1 MSDSEFMSS
10 DDEIFDEAFDNDF
23 IENIPNDSDSDGE
36 DNGGSSNETL
46 KLEVGM
52 AFLTWKIAFNHIKQW
67 AHQQGFGI
75 RKGRSEKI
83 ESKLRKQT
91 IVCFCEGVYNN
102 QSKKTNKPSKTHRTN
117 CKWHVNL
124 SRPTKNN
131 QNSMIFITTIVD
143 EHSGHS
149 LDPCARRF
157 EADKAFT
164 KPMLDDI
171 EWMYVHGHLK
181 PLAIKRMLKAKYKR
195 KVYNKDLYK
204 IIYKYHRNID
214 QLGNDVSQLFEYL
227 EKCKEDDPRWIIY
240 KDWDRETNTLTKLF
254 WMNPDQLETWYR
266 YNDVILNDNTS
277 KTNRYEMSL
286 SFFVAIDNSMKSR
299 IVAQALMDREIKD
312 AYAWVLQ
319 CTIDATGIIP
329 KVFITDADPGMDLA
343 IWLKYSST
351 FPIHCIWHIGQNLPL
366 RLKSKLGGLFDQFKK
381 DFYECRNSLK
391 QEIFEHRWAN
401 LLINYP
407 NAANYLEKFLYPS
420 KCSWARAFSVMIFT
434 IDIQTTSRCESVNA
448 TFKNLLQNSN
458 NTLVDIFFT
467 IEERLEE
474 EQDNTDYLNWQNS
487 LTTIQSSTIASNAFT
502 DVINKLKDFT
512 TPSIQK
518 IHNNEMELA
527 FSYDARPL
535 DQSYINNED
544 SHDLLFANDFIEK
557 QEVRQLSFQQL
568 LLSCDQ
574 KEIKSLWGVSYLTS
588 SDTHHLVILL
598 DNGMYKCSSQ
608 FHIGFL
614 NPRWFVE
621 TSPDLRSRPFC
632 PASKF
637 KMDLVIPYLESNN
650 PPNFLHS
657 INENILNRNNPYVTL
672 SKQKLYYM
680 NIKGLSK
687 QASCVACKTCDESF
701 VTLLED
707 YITKKN
713 HEALE
718 WAQQRL
724 ELQ

>member
-1 MSDSEFMSS
+1 
-10 DDEIFDEAFDNDF
+10 
-23 IENIPNDSDSDGE
+23 
-36 DNGGSSNETL
+36 
-46 KLEVGM
+46 
-52 AFLTWKIAFNHIKQW
+52 
-67 AHQQGFGI
+67 
-75 RKGRSEKI
+75 
-83 ESKLRKQT
+83 
-91 IVCFCEGVYNN
+91 
-102 QSKKTNKPSKTHRTN
+102 
-117 CKWHVNL
+117 
-124 SRPTKNN
+124 
-131 QNSMIFITTIVD
+131 
-143 EHSGHS
+143 
-149 LDPCARRF
+149 
-157 EADKAFT
+157 
-164 KPMLDDI
+164 
-171 EWMYVHGHLK
+171 
-181 PLAIKRMLKAKYKR
+181 
-195 KVYNKDLYK
+195 
-204 IIYKYHRNID
+204 
-214 QLGNDVSQLFEYL
+214 
-227 EKCKEDDPRWIIY
+227 
-240 KDWDRETNTLTKLF
+240 
-254 WMNPDQLETWYR
+254 
-266 YNDVILNDNTS
+266 
-277 KTNRYEMSL
+277 
-286 SFFVAIDNSMKSR
+286 
-299 IVAQALMDREIKD
+299 
-312 AYAWVLQ
+312 
-319 CTIDATGIIP
+319 
-329 KVFITDADPGMDLA
+329 
-343 IWLKYSST
+343 
-351 FPIHCIWHIGQNLPL
+351 
-366 RLKSKLGGLFDQFKK
+366 SKLGGLFDQFKK

-568 LLSCDQ
+568 LLS
-574 KEIKSLWGVSYLTS
+574 Y
-588 SDTHHLVILL
+588 
-598 DNGMYKCSSQ
+598 NGMYKCSCMSLINRGTVCRHYFCVMLRTSQAQ

-657 INENILNRNNPYVTL
+657 INENILNRNNP
-672 SKQKLYYM
+672 KL
-680 NIKGLSK
+680 
-687 QASCVACKTCDESF
+687 CC
-701 VTLLED
+701 
-707 YITKKN
+707 
-713 HEALE
+713 
-718 WAQQRL
+718 
-724 ELQ
+724 LQNL

>member
-266 YNDVILNDNTS
+266 YNDMLIL
-277 KTNRYEMSL
+277 
-286 SFFVAIDNSMKSR
+286 
-299 IVAQALMDREIKD
+299 
-312 AYAWVLQ
+312 
-319 CTIDATGIIP
+319 
-329 KVFITDADPGMDLA
+329 
-343 IWLKYSST
+343 
-351 FPIHCIWHIGQNLPL
+351 NLPL
-366 RLKSKLGGLFDQFKK
+366 RLKSKLG
-381 DFYECRNSLK
+381 
-391 QEIFEHRWAN
+391 
-401 LLINYP
+401 
-407 NAANYLEKFLYPS
+407 
-420 KCSWARAFSVMIFT
+420 
-434 IDIQTTSRCESVNA
+434 DIQTTSRCESVNA

-487 LTTIQSSTIASNAFT
+487 LPTIQSSTIASNAFT
-502 DVINKLKDFT
+502 DVINELKDFT

-544 SHDLLFANDFIEK
+544 SHDLSFANDFIEK

-598 DNGMYKCSSQ
+598 DNGMYKCSCMSLINRGTVCRHYFCVMLRTSQAQ

-637 KMDLVIPYLESNN
+637 KMDLVVPYLESNN

-718 WAQQRL
+718 LAQLGSLNNRSQDLINL
-724 ELQ
+724 EPDQENAEQLGNPIIRRPKGRPPGVARYKNPLEESSKPNEGTCRRKNQQNKCSLCNNVGHNRTTCPSNPNGKKRKTSL

>member
-1 MSDSEFMSS
+1 METRVLHIGGFGYRYCSATIWIGQVLQYGPIDIDKKELECRRALGHLRRKVTAISPLNLFLPLINFITTKMSDSEFMSS

-23 IENIPNDSDSDGE
+23 IENIPNNSDSDGE

-254 WMNPDQLETWYR
+254 WMNPDQLETC
-266 YNDVILNDNTS
+266 
-277 KTNRYEMSL
+277 NRQY
-286 SFFVAIDNSMKSR
+286 
-299 IVAQALMDREIKD
+299 
-312 AYAWVLQ
+312 
-319 CTIDATGIIP
+319 
-329 KVFITDADPGMDLA
+329 
-343 IWLKYSST
+343 
-351 FPIHCIWHIGQNLPL
+351 
-366 RLKSKLGGLFDQFKK
+366 
-381 DFYECRNSLK
+381 
-391 QEIFEHRWAN
+391 
-401 LLINYP
+401 
-407 NAANYLEKFLYPS
+407 
-420 KCSWARAFSVMIFT
+420 
-434 IDIQTTSRCESVNA
+434 
-448 TFKNLLQNSN
+448 
-458 NTLVDIFFT
+458 
-467 IEERLEE
+467 
-474 EQDNTDYLNWQNS
+474 
-487 LTTIQSSTIASNAFT
+487 TIASNAFT
-502 DVINKLKDFT
+502 DVINELKDFT

-544 SHDLLFANDFIEK
+544 SRDLSFANDFIEK

-598 DNGMYKCSSQ
+598 DNGMYKCSCMSLINRGTVCRHYFCVMLRTSQAQ

-614 NPRWFVE
+614 NPQWFVE

-632 PASKF
+632 PTSKF
-637 KMDLVIPYLESNN
+637 KMDLVVPYLESNN

-718 WAQQRL
+718 LAQLGSLNNRSQDLINL
-724 ELQ
+724 EPDQENAEQLGNPIIRRPKGRPSGVARYKNPLEESSKPNEGTCRRKNQQNKCSLCNNVGHNRTTCPSNPNGKKRKTSL

>member
-91 IVCFCEGVYNN
+91 IVYFCEGVYNN
-102 QSKKTNKPSKTHRTN
+102 QSKKTNKPLKTHRTN

-143 EHSGHS
+143 EYSGHS

-214 QLGNDVSQLFEYL
+214 QLGNNVSQLFEYL

-266 YNDVILNDNTS
+266 YND
-277 KTNRYEMSL
+277 
-286 SFFVAIDNSMKSR
+286 
-299 IVAQALMDREIKD
+299 
-312 AYAWVLQ
+312 
-319 CTIDATGIIP
+319 
-329 KVFITDADPGMDLA
+329 
-343 IWLKYSST
+343 
-351 FPIHCIWHIGQNLPL
+351 
-366 RLKSKLGGLFDQFKK
+366 
-381 DFYECRNSLK
+381 NSL
-391 QEIFEHRWAN
+391 
-401 LLINYP
+401 P
-407 NAANYLEKFLYPS
+407 
-420 KCSWARAFSVMIFT
+420 
-434 IDIQTTSRCESVNA
+434 
-448 TFKNLLQNSN
+448 
-458 NTLVDIFFT
+458 
-467 IEERLEE
+467 
-474 EQDNTDYLNWQNS
+474 
-487 LTTIQSSTIASNAFT
+487 TIQSSTIASNAFT
-502 DVINKLKDFT
+502 DVINELKDFT

-544 SHDLLFANDFIEK
+544 FHDLSFANDFIEK

-598 DNGMYKCSSQ
+598 DNGMYKCSCMSLINRGTVCRHYFCVMLRTSQAQ

-637 KMDLVIPYLESNN
+637 KMDLVVPYLESNN

-718 WAQQRL
+718 LAQLGSLNNRSQDLINLEPDQENAEQLGNPIIRRPKGRPPGVARYKNPLEELRL
-724 ELQ
+724 LAET